1 MAVTSTI
8 EYCENTDVF
17 DVFPDINKYRNTTRI
32 IGWVVHSGDLYRA
45 DSCGLVTQLFTDG
58 KELGDAEA
66 NSGVVNE
73 NDEWYYDSAL
83 DAVYYYNDATSP
95 ADMMM
100 ESGADYTTYLQR
112 MRRKASRMVES
123 QLDSIMAR
131 EIMKDREGLYT
142 AYIIRATSL
151 MTVLLI
157 LKANDPNNDYLNMFD
172 TEYREIIK
180 GYQDGSIVLPNAVTK
195 DSSKGILREVSVN
208 SASDLRPVE
217 LRGHYGGSD
226 YELLKVKIESGEG
239 GVMGTSKYTVY
250 ASDADNLKQ
259 DNIVDSEIINGRFQG
274 LGVGSLQIRWGGD
287 DVASAITTAND
298 EYEIELHGYYMDTSY
313 PNKMGYVRMTRTC
326 RI

>member
-123 QLDSIMAR
+123 QLDSRMAR
-131 EIMKDREGLYT
+131 EIMNDREGLYP

-157 LKANDPNNDYLNMFD
+157 LKANDPNNDYLTLDIPGNRNLKPNLERWPDGRLIARPDNDEQENIWKGCRGGIINEYNTQYLFHKWGGTHTIPVAKHTWMKNWPKEL
-172 TEYREIIK
+172 TENPPKIK
-180 GYQDGSIVLPNAVTK
+180 GNFVYMKYPYFEKDIYNLHEHGYWVPPTHGDGRGNYLWDEWEQRTRESNK
-195 DSSKGILREVSVN
+195 DS
-208 SASDLRPVE
+208 
-217 LRGHYGGSD
+217 Y
-226 YELLKVKIESGEG
+226 
-239 GVMGTSKYTVY
+239 
-250 ASDADNLKQ
+250 
-259 DNIVDSEIINGRFQG
+259 
-274 LGVGSLQIRWGGD
+274 
-287 DVASAITTAND
+287 
-298 EYEIELHGYYMDTSY
+298 
-313 PNKMGYVRMTRTC
+313 
-326 RI
+326 